1 MEPLSRAGG
10 LVTGERRVQLAV
22 GNVGELAPAVITVAT
37 EKLSEART
45 ARRATGNHLMA
56 SSPCLISRFGL
67 MSDDATTLLAP
78 VHFRFARSRRRRETE
93 PGNCAHAQATSSP
106 EPTNRRRSG
115 ALLPGPVGT
124 DAVSYRA
131 EKAI

>member
-45 ARRATGNHLMA
+45 ARRATGNRL
-56 SSPCLISRFGL
+56 
-67 MSDDATTLLAP
+67 TAP
-78 VHFRFARSRRRRETE
+78 SQ
-93 PGNCAHAQATSSP
+93 C
-106 EPTNRRRSG
+106 
-115 ALLPGPVGT
+115 PV
-124 DAVSYRA
+124 
-131 EKAI
+131 